1 MNLRNSGLKKSQ
13 SHKILF
19 KTHESALPNSIRPVV
34 TTVDKTDVLKIP
46 KFYCRVK
53 ALCDDEDCIVSL
65 KVLHET

>member
-1 MNLRNSGLKKSQ
+1 MFSDSKMTCWFILKRKQ
-13 SHKILF
+13 ENEKQPDG
-19 KTHESALPNSIRPVV
+19 E
-34 TTVDKTDVLKIP
+34 VDWFDVLKIP